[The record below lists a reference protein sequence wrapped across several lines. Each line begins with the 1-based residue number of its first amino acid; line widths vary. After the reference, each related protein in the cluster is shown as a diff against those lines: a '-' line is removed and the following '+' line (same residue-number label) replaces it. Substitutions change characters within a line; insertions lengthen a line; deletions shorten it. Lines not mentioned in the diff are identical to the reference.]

1 MSGAGPAGK
10 THGIESLDHD
20 GRGVARVDGKVT
32 FVHGGLPGELVEIEL
47 WRRKRSFDLAG
58 VTRVAR
64 ESSQRVVPRC
74 RHFERCGGC
83 SLQHLDARAQ
93 VAIKQ
98 RVLEDALAHIAR
110 LVPETVLAPIHG
122 PAWGYRRRARFAVKH
137 VARKGGALVG
147 FHERRTHYVVDMD
160 SCEVLPPHVSAL
172 IAPLRSLVSGMRLAA
187 RLPQI
192 DVAVGD
198 DVTAL
203 TVRVLDAP
211 DAGDLERLRAFT
223 LEHNVDIYLQPAGP
237 DSIHPLDPARARAL
251 CYRLPEFALEL
262 HFRPADFTQVNY
274 AVNRVLVSRAVRL
287 LRPAPGERIADL
299 FCGLGNFSLALAMAG
314 ASVTGVEGSQ
324 DLVDR
329 GAENARRNGLAERA
343 RFLRADLFERPEAVL
358 EEIGAQNAMLID
370 PPRDGA
376 HTLVRAF
383 GIHAPGRLVYVSCNP
398 ATFAR
403 DAAVLVGDKGYR
415 LRAAGVVNMFPHT
428 SHVESIALLE
438 RG

>member
-251 CYRLPEFALEL
+251 C
-262 HFRPADFTQVNY
+262 
-274 AVNRVLVSRAVRL
+274 
-287 LRPAPGERIADL
+287 
-299 FCGLGNFSLALAMAG
+299 
-314 ASVTGVEGSQ
+314 
-324 DLVDR
+324 
-329 GAENARRNGLAERA
+329 
-343 RFLRADLFERPEAVL
+343 
-358 EEIGAQNAMLID
+358 
-370 PPRDGA
+370 
-376 HTLVRAF
+376 
-383 GIHAPGRLVYVSCNP
+383 
-398 ATFAR
+398 
-403 DAAVLVGDKGYR
+403 
-415 LRAAGVVNMFPHT
+415 
-428 SHVESIALLE
+428 
-438 RG
+438 

>member
-1 MSGAGPAGK
+1 
-10 THGIESLDHD
+10 
-20 GRGVARVDGKVT
+20 
-32 FVHGGLPGELVEIEL
+32 
-47 WRRKRSFDLAG
+47 
-58 VTRVAR
+58 
-64 ESSQRVVPRC
+64 
-74 RHFERCGGC
+74 
-83 SLQHLDARAQ
+83 
-93 VAIKQ
+93 
-98 RVLEDALAHIAR
+98 
-110 LVPETVLAPIHG
+110 
-122 PAWGYRRRARFAVKH
+122 
-137 VARKGGALVG
+137 
-147 FHERRTHYVVDMD
+147 
-160 SCEVLPPHVSAL
+160 
-172 IAPLRSLVSGMRLAA
+172 
-187 RLPQI
+187 
-192 DVAVGD
+192 
-198 DVTAL
+198 
-203 TVRVLDAP
+203 VLDAP

-299 FCGLGNFSLALAMAG
+299 FCGLGNFSLALAKAG

-358 EEIGAQNAMLID
+358 EEIGAQDAMLID

-376 HTLVRAF
+376 HALVRAF
-383 GIHAPGRLVYVSCNP
+383 GIHAPERLVYVSCNP

-403 DAAVLVGDKGYR
+403 DAAVLVGEKGYR